1 MKKKIILRCLFGA
14 PAGLCISYLITIVIS
29 LIQGDGNYYPVVP
42 ELIDECGNEITA
54 VLIQAVFSLL
64 YGAAWAGGSVLW
76 ELESWSLLRM
86 TVTHLIVCS
95 VATFPIA
102 YLMRWM
108 PHNVIGILIYFGIF
122 FGLYI
127 VIWISQ
133 YHAVKNRIRQM
144 NEKIWENNK
153 NV

>member
-42 ELIDECGNEITA
+42 ELIAECGNEINA

-64 YGAAWAGGSVLW
+64 YGAAWAGSSVFW

-95 VATFPIA
+95 AATFPIA

-108 PHNVIGILIYFGIF
+108 PRNVIGILIYFGIF

-133 YHAVKNRIRQM
+133 YQAIKKRIRQM
-144 NEKIWENNK
+144 NEKVWENNK